1 MKRKLYTWK
10 QVISY
15 NIIAL
20 HNLLNSAN
28 DINLKNI
35 KMFIEPLQD
44 LYDNEEAEKYAEKLL
59 NSEKYDLKKC
69 Q

>member
-44 LYDNEEAEKYAEKLL
+44 LYDNEEAEKYAKKLL
-59 NSEKYDLKKC
+59 NSEK
-69 Q
+69 

>member
-10 QVISY
+10 QEISY

-28 DINLKNI
+28 DIILKNI

-59 NSEKYDLKKC
+59 NSEK
-69 Q
+69 

>member
-44 LYDNEEAEKYAEKLL
+44 LYNNEEAE
-59 NSEKYDLKKC
+59 
-69 Q
+69 

>member
-28 DINLKNI
+28 DI
-35 KMFIEPLQD
+35 KMFIEPLQN

-59 NSEKYDLKKC
+59 NSEK
-69 Q
+69 

>member
-59 NSEKYDLKKC
+59 NSEK
-69 Q
+69 

>member
-44 LYDNEEAEKYAEKLL
+44 LYDSEEAEKYAEKLL
-59 NSEKYDLKKC
+59 NSEK
-69 Q
+69 

>member
-35 KMFIEPLQD
+35 KMFIEPFQD
-44 LYDNEEAEKYAEKLL
+44 LYDNEEAEEYAEKLL
-59 NSEKYDLKKC
+59 NSEK
-69 Q
+69 

>member
-20 HNLLNSAN
+20 HNLLISAN

-44 LYDNEEAEKYAEKLL
+44 LYDNEEAGKYAEKLL
-59 NSEKYDLKKC
+59 NSEK
-69 Q
+69 